1 MSEEVLSLGERKI
14 IQKYFSDVGSAYLAE
29 QGIRVSVGDD
39 AAIISN
45 PYDKESVV
53 SIDTSIEGIHFLSS
67 MKAKDIAYRS
77 VAVALSDLAACGATP
92 AWYTLAL
99 SMESYDEDWLKEF
112 SEGLRIVSDEFR
124 LPLVG
129 GDTTKGALS
138 ISVQVTGYSDP
149 GKAITRKGSSKG
161 DLVFVSGFIGEAA
174 RELKSLR
181 EGEENKNENLAYL
194 RPKARID
201 LGQRLIGI
209 ASAAIDVS
217 DGLIQDLGHIC
228 RASNLGCKIL
238 LENIPT
244 KLSRPLT
251 ANEINQG
258 DDYEICFSADESNL
272 EEISSISEELGIKI
286 TAIGRMT
293 EGNLVKVVNK
303 EGLEVKIKP
312 GFEHF

>member
-1 MSEEVLSLGERKI
+1 LSEEVLSLGERKI

-45 PYDKESVV
+45 PHDKESVV

-228 RASNLGCKIL
+228 RASNLGCEIL
-238 LENIPT
+238 LDNIPT

-272 EEISSISEELGIKI
+272 EEISSISKELGIKI

-293 EGNLVKVVNK
+293 EGNLVKVINK
-303 EGLEVKIKP
+303 EGLEVKIKS

>member
-1 MSEEVLSLGERKI
+1 MGERKI

-45 PYDKESVV
+45 PHDKESVV

-228 RASNLGCKIL
+228 RASNLGCEIL
-238 LENIPT
+238 LDNIPT

-272 EEISSISEELGIKI
+272 EEISSISKELGIKI

-293 EGNLVKVVNK
+293 EGNLVKVINK
-303 EGLEVKIKP
+303 EGLEVKIKS

>member
-45 PYDKESVV
+45 PHDKESVV

-272 EEISSISEELGIKI
+272 EEISSISKELGIKI

-293 EGNLVKVVNK
+293 EGNLVKVINK
-303 EGLEVKIKP
+303 EGLEVKIKS

>member
-1 MSEEVLSLGERKI
+1 MGERKI

-45 PYDKESVV
+45 PHDKESVV

-228 RASNLGCKIL
+228 RASNLGCEIL
-238 LENIPT
+238 LDNIPT

-272 EEISSISEELGIKI
+272 EEISSISKELGIKI

-303 EGLEVKIKP
+303 EGLEVKIKS

>member
-1 MSEEVLSLGERKI
+1 MSKEVLSLGERKI

-45 PYDKESVV
+45 PRDKESVV

-138 ISVQVTGYSDP
+138 ISVQVTGYCDP

-217 DGLIQDLGHIC
+217 DGLIQDLAHIC
-228 RASNLGCKIL
+228 SESNLGCEIL
-238 LENIPT
+238 LDNIPT

-272 EEISSISEELGIKI
+272 EEISSISKELGIKI

>member
-1 MSEEVLSLGERKI
+1 MSLGERKI

-45 PYDKESVV
+45 PHDKESVV

-77 VAVALSDLAACGATP
+77 VAIALSDLAACGATP

-99 SMESYDEDWLKEF
+99 SMESNDEDWLKEF

-138 ISVQVTGYSDP
+138 ISVQVTGYCDP
-149 GKAITRKGSSKG
+149 GKAITRKGSLKG

-181 EGEENKNENLAYL
+181 EGEENKNENLTYL

-217 DGLIQDLGHIC
+217 DGLIQDLGNIC
-228 RASNLGCKIL
+228 RASNLGCEIL

-272 EEISSISEELGIKI
+272 EEISSISKELGIKI

-293 EGNLVKVVNK
+293 EGNLVKVINK
-303 EGLEVKIKP
+303 EGLEVKIKS

>member
-1 MSEEVLSLGERKI
+1 LGERKI

-45 PYDKESVV
+45 PRDKESVV

-228 RASNLGCKIL
+228 RASNLGCEIL
-238 LENIPT
+238 LDNIPT

-272 EEISSISEELGIKI
+272 EEISSISKELGIKI

-293 EGNLVKVVNK
+293 EGNLVKVINK
-303 EGLEVKIKP
+303 EGLEVKIKS

>member
-1 MSEEVLSLGERKI
+1 LSEEVLSLGERKI

-45 PYDKESVV
+45 PRDKESVV

-228 RASNLGCKIL
+228 RASNLGCEIL
-238 LENIPT
+238 LDNIPT

-272 EEISSISEELGIKI
+272 EEISSISKELGIKI

-293 EGNLVKVVNK
+293 EGNLVKVINK
-303 EGLEVKIKP
+303 EGLEVKIKS

>member
-1 MSEEVLSLGERKI
+1 MGERKI

-45 PYDKESVV
+45 PHDKESVV

-112 SEGLRIVSDEFR
+112 SDGLRIVSDEFR

-272 EEISSISEELGIKI
+272 EEISSISKELGIKI

-293 EGNLVKVVNK
+293 EGNLVKVINK
-303 EGLEVKIKP
+303 EGLEVKIKS

>member
-1 MSEEVLSLGERKI
+1 MGERKI

-45 PYDKESVV
+45 PHDKESVV

-228 RASNLGCKIL
+228 TASNLGCEIL
-238 LENIPT
+238 LDNIPT

>member
-209 ASAAIDVS
+209 ASSAIDVS

-228 RASNLGCKIL
+228 RASNLGCEIL
-238 LENIPT
+238 LDNIPT

-272 EEISSISEELGIKI
+272 EEISSISKELGIKI

-293 EGNLVKVVNK
+293 EGNLVKVINK
-303 EGLEVKIKP
+303 ESLEVKIKS

>member
-45 PYDKESVV
+45 PRDKESVV

-228 RASNLGCKIL
+228 RASNLGCEIL
-238 LENIPT
+238 LDNIPT

-272 EEISSISEELGIKI
+272 EEISSISKELGIKI

>member
-1 MSEEVLSLGERKI
+1 MGERKI

-45 PYDKESVV
+45 PHDKESVV

-77 VAVALSDLAACGATP
+77 VAIALSDLAACGATP

-112 SEGLRIVSDEFR
+112 SEGLRIVSEEFR

-138 ISVQVTGYSDP
+138 ISVQVTGYCDP
-149 GKAITRKGSSKG
+149 GKAITRKGSSKD

-174 RELKSLR
+174 RGLKSLK
-181 EGEENKNENLAYL
+181 EGEENKNKNENLAYL
-194 RPKARID
+194 RPKARIN

-217 DGLIQDLGHIC
+217 DGLIQDLEHIC
-228 RASNLGCKIL
+228 RESNLGCEIL
-238 LENIPT
+238 LDNIPT
-244 KLSRPLT
+244 KLSGPLT

-272 EEISSISEELGIKI
+272 EEISSISKELGVKI
-286 TAIGRMT
+286 TTIGRMT
-293 EGNLVKVVNK
+293 EGSLVKVINK
-303 EGLEVKIKP
+303 KGLVVKIKS

>member
-1 MSEEVLSLGERKI
+1 MGERKI

-45 PYDKESVV
+45 PRDKESVV

-272 EEISSISEELGIKI
+272 EEISSISKELGIKI

-293 EGNLVKVVNK
+293 EGNLVKVINK
-303 EGLEVKIKP
+303 EGLEVKIKS

>member
-45 PYDKESVV
+45 PRDKESVV

-228 RASNLGCKIL
+228 RASNLGCEIL
-238 LENIPT
+238 LDNIPT

-272 EEISSISEELGIKI
+272 EEISSISKELGIKI

-293 EGNLVKVVNK
+293 EGNLVKVINK
-303 EGLEVKIKP
+303 EGLEVKIKS